1 MAELRLPLSGDVTQ
15 TLNPWTWFFHGVGSQ
30 VGMININ
37 LGHSGNPEL
46 ERQILDDVGTYG
58 RQIGQIGDALRVVI
72 RHANLEGLLPD
83 EQEAIQALLAQLDA
97 VDRLKRKNG
106 LRPTLADSSIEVSEV
121 HSARGQQRP
130 SRTR

>member
-30 VGMININ
+30 VGLININ

-58 RQIGQIGDALRVVI
+58 RQIGYALRVVI
-72 RHANLEGLLPD
+72 RHANLQGLLPD
-83 EQEAIQALLAQLDA
+83 EQEAIQTLLAQLDA

-106 LRPTLADSSIEVSEV
+106 LRPALAASSIEVSEV
-121 HSARGQQRP
+121 HSARGQQKP
-130 SRTR
+130 SGIR